1 MTPTLSGDETKR
13 SSLPRL
19 VDFAGF
25 PQRVPHGASTEAMS
39 TRVIENDLLS
49 PRYKIDSLR
58 QRAHSLG
65 RNDNCTVNVGV
76 HNIVV
81 ADKHAKDGHVAFHLN
96 HVHMRVARPDAA
108 ANDLKAG
115 REHVNV
121 AERTIGDTAAHSEA
135 CMDSGLD
142 LAPECAKPRTVVDVL
157 DNSDGREA
165 ASRHVV
171 VPVFARGNRTARP
184 FFGADDTRPCKTNDG
199 RQFPIDAHHGL
210 DGEAYGAALRRDNLE
225 AIADRRGVP
234 GFERVEIF
242 GGERIIGHSFSWVR

>member
-1 MTPTLSGDETKR
+1 MKPTLSGDETKR

-19 VDFAGF
+19 VDVAGF
-25 PQRVPHGASTEAMS
+25 PQRASPQA
-39 TRVIENDLLS
+39 TRPRPIENALLP
-49 PRYKIDSLR
+49 PRYEIDSLR
-58 QRAHSLG
+58 QCAHSLG
-65 RNDNCTVNVGV
+65 RNDNGTVNVGV

-142 LAPECAKPRTVVDVL
+142 LAPECAKPRTVGDVL
-157 DNSDGREA
+157 
-165 ASRHVV
+165 
-171 VPVFARGNRTARP
+171 
-184 FFGADDTRPCKTNDG
+184 
-199 RQFPIDAHHGL
+199 
-210 DGEAYGAALRRDNLE
+210 
-225 AIADRRGVP
+225 
-234 GFERVEIF
+234 
-242 GGERIIGHSFSWVR
+242 